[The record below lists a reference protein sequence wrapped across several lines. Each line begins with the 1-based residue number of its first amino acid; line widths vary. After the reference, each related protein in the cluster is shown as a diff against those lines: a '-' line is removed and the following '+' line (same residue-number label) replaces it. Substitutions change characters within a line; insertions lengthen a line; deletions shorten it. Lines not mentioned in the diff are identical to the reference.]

1 MVESD
6 GLENRYRSNP
16 IEGSNPSLS
25 AHNWASAEIGRQA
38 GLRSPCS
45 QERVGSSPTSPTM
58 KSITSGL
65 GSLASFWAILIAL
78 GIGLGRPT
86 DLPAQTKRPKGY
98 TEVPPPVLAAPA
110 PVISVDTLGTWRHIE
125 QRRLARYKVSLPR
138 GYDSTDRRYPVVL
151 LLHGNGNSPQ
161 MLLSW
166 FGGLGLDS
174 VIVVCP
180 EAPYVRIP
188 ETVDKRQAAY
198 TGVADAIAAPDT
210 LRDES
215 IELTARWYIDALDA
229 AMGEFRVDTSLR
241 PVVVGYSQGGFFAH
255 VLMTLVPER
264 IAGVASICA
273 SVYPQWNVLTRFVS
287 VPPPRPAVFVAHGL
301 NDSIVPIG
309 VGRSYRKAL
318 ETSGFSLVFREFEG
332 GHWPT
337 NEIERD
343 LRSWIMSI
351 IR

>member
-1 MVESD
+1 
-6 GLENRYRSNP
+6 
-16 IEGSNPSLS
+16 
-25 AHNWASAEIGRQA
+25 
-38 GLRSPCS
+38 
-45 QERVGSSPTSPTM
+45 M
-58 KSITSGL
+58 KSISSGL
-65 GSLASFWAILIAL
+65 GPLASFWAIVIAL
-78 GIGLGRPT
+78 GIGLGKPPDVRG
-86 DLPAQTKRPKGY
+86 QTMRPKGY
-98 TEVPPPVLAAPA
+98 RQASPPVLATPA
-110 PVISVDTLGTWRHIE
+110 PVISVDTLGTWRYIE
-125 QRRLARYKVSLPR
+125 QRRLARFKVSLPR

-161 MLLSW
+161 MLLNW
-166 FGGLGLDS
+166 FGRLGLDS

-188 ETVDKRQAAY
+188 ETVDKRQGAY

-215 IELTARWYIDALDA
+215 IQLTARWYIDALDA
-229 AMGEFRVDTSLR
+229 AMGEFRVDTALL

-255 VLMTLVPER
+255 VLMTLIPER
-264 IAGVASICA
+264 ISGVATICA

-287 VPPPRPAVFVAHGL
+287 VPPPRPAVFVAHGR
-301 NDSIVPIG
+301 NDPIVPVA
-309 VGRSYRKAL
+309 VGRSYRAAL
-318 ETSGFSLVFREFEG
+318 ETSGFELVFREFDG

-337 NEIERD
+337 AEIERD